1 MLRSIDAPLT
11 PSERWSRIAELIFRV
26 FTSLIFII
34 GGLGHFGR
42 HQMMLDRTA
51 GSPWCDT
58 VNAIGDPSL
67 LSWLSRAAFVAF
79 GIALALGFMTRLS
92 AMP

>member
-34 GGLGHFGR
+34 GGLGHF
-42 HQMMLDRTA
+42 
-51 GSPWCDT
+51 
-58 VNAIGDPSL
+58 AILFCEESG
-67 LSWLSRAAFVAF
+67 
-79 GIALALGFMTRLS
+79 
-92 AMP
+92 